1 MDEWFGWTFAWTSA
15 TALPLGSHAWTP
27 VAVHED
33 IMGDGFTIASATHV
47 LHVPDTI
54 SGWTNS
60 TDAWIQVRQGG
71 ALQSLDEPN
80 RVLDTSI
87 AEVATGRANASIL
100 TSTLTSACESQHV
113 AFEFD
118 VTPWSGQ
125 PVHEVMNAT
134 LMFEEASGSAVGSQ
148 FALVMLSD
156 DFDGTANLSRPMAGG
171 TWTDPVTIS
180 SSISGGPGTVH
191 VLDVSSVAQHA
202 TASGDGHVRLGL
214 SVLVPR
220 DAPCTSEVIRS
231 IAPRHPASR
240 TGRC

>member
-1 MDEWFGWTFAWTSA
+1 MAPDSPLERTPANGTISWSADDLWIRSIDQPTLGWNHSDVTDRDAFDWVIHILNDASDWLEGWTTVRSTDGLGWTNGSDGTFAWTSA

-134 LMFEEASGSAVGSQ
+134 LMFEEKPAEVPLEVNSHSSC
-148 FALVMLSD
+148 
-156 DFDGTANLSRPMAGG
+156 SRM
-171 TWTDPVTIS
+171 IS
-180 SSISGGPGTVH
+180 TERPT
-191 VLDVSSVAQHA
+191 
-202 TASGDGHVRLGL
+202 
-214 SVLVPR
+214 
-220 DAPCTSEVIRS
+220 
-231 IAPRHPASR
+231 
-240 TGRC
+240 